1 MATDALEAVETIE
14 TTELSISVPDY
25 TSHYYASIHWIF
37 GRMARVSPLR
47 PGRTSVLSPE
57 ETRTFIIEAPE
68 SANHQLSLFEG
79 Q

>member
-14 TTELSISVPDY
+14 MTELSISVSDY
-25 TSHYYASIHWIF
+25 ISHYYASIHWIF
-37 GRMARVSPLR
+37 DRVARVSPLR
-47 PGRTSVLSPE
+47 PGRTSILSSE
-57 ETRTFIIEAPE
+57 ETRAVIIKTPE